1 MRGPRK
7 IDGTLQ
13 VNPENVRT
21 IRCFT
26 VGTGSAKDAV
36 AIDFSTTT
44 HGLFHAAQANTGT
57 TGHAATIAGVA
68 LEAWT
73 AAGQIINVQVLGPVT
88 EVPVADGIAIGVK
101 LYATGTAGRLDDVET
116 LVAGNSEANIETAV
130 AATAV
135 GIATTAGAGTSGSQ
149 TASVYLLNPLSL

>member
-7 IDGTLQ
+7 LGGTLQ
-13 VNPENVRT
+13 VDPTNVRI

-44 HGLFHAAQANTGT
+44 HGLFHAAQANEAT
-57 TGHAATIAGVA
+57 TGHKGTIAGVA

-73 AAGQIINVQVLGPVT
+73 AAGQIIAVQVLGPVT
-88 EVPVADGIAIGVK
+88 EVAVNDSVVVGDKLVAGAV
-101 LYATGTAGRLDDVET
+101 AGRLARAAALSSAAEVRDY
-116 LVAGNSEANIETAV
+116 TAL
-130 AATAV
+130 
-135 GIATTAGAGTSGSQ
+135 GIATTVGAGSSGSQ
-149 TASVYLLNPLSL
+149 TASVYLLNPLGL

>member
-7 IDGTLQ
+7 LGGTLQ
-13 VNPENVRT
+13 VDPTNVRI

-44 HGLFHAAQANTGT
+44 HGLFHAV
-57 TGHAATIAGVA
+57 AADSDTDAHKGTIAGVA

-88 EVPVADGIAIGVK
+88 EVAVNNSVVIGDKLVA
-101 LYATGTAGRLDDVET
+101 GTVAGRLARAAALSTAAQV
-116 LVAGNSEANIETAV
+116 SEHTAL
-130 AATAV
+130 
-135 GIATTAGAGTSGSQ
+135 GIATTAGTGTSGSQ
-149 TASVYLLNPLSL
+149 TASVYLLNPLGL